1 MMDLAEAIPSPHVS
15 GSSFHITVLSVQCF
29 LIALPVGSCPVRR
42 RRRCFLDVEAGV
54 LMRLYAP
61 HVALWCEV

>member
-15 GSSFHITVLSVQCF
+15 GSSFHITDLSVQCF
-29 LIALPVGSCPVRR
+29 LIASHVGSCPVRR
-42 RRRCFLDVEAGV
+42 GRRCFLDVEAGV